1 MKEKNFFLLLPFF
14 VITGAVAA
22 GVVFFVSGAADADMV
37 LKGELV
43 DFRKDPLRY
52 DNGDNVLEYRVSI
65 VVNLSMW
72 DKKANTLIWQENN
85 FTGDTT
91 YYVSGAT
98 SISEAAAVNNA
109 LTDLARRVVERA
121 VEQW

>member
-1 MKEKNFFLLLPFF
+1 
-14 VITGAVAA
+14 
-22 GVVFFVSGAADADMV
+22 
-37 LKGELV
+37 
-43 DFRKDPLRY
+43 
-52 DNGDNVLEYRVSI
+52 
-65 VVNLSMW
+65 MW